1 VLPDNVIRDL
11 RVAAGV
17 LRAIDVYDDSVVVA
31 CRRMAEELNV
41 LADRLEEK
49 PVDDDRTDAAGAAL
63 SIR

>member
-17 LRAIDVYDDSVVVA
+17 LSAIDVYDDSVVVA
-31 CRRMAEELNV
+31 CRRMADELNV
-41 LADRLEEK
+41 LADKLEDK
-49 PVDDDRTDAAGAAL
+49 QVDDPRTDTGGAAL